1 MNLKP
6 EAVSN
11 EHHHL
16 LKLYLGS
23 YPVGQQF
30 LPKAVKRY
38 QDLRL
43 YLNPLL
49 VIHD

>member
-6 EAVSN
+6 VAVLN
-11 EHHHL
+11 VHHRL
-16 LKLYLGS
+16 LRLYLGL

-30 LPKAVKRY
+30 LPKAVKHYR
-38 QDLRL
+38 DLRL